1 MRTVFFWSA
10 VFFLLF
16 IPAVTMRLFAEERR
30 TGSIELLVTLPVT
43 ESEVVLGKFLAALG
57 LLAVG
62 VVLTLPYPVTLSTVG
77 DLDWGPVAG
86 GYVGLLLLGASFA
99 AIGTAA
105 SAFTSNQ
112 VVAFLIA
119 VLVSLL
125 PFATGFALQAVP
137 APILPLVQ
145 YLSFDYHFNNLARGV
160 IDTRNLVFY
169 ASIILGRAAARRARS
184 RAAEARM
191 MDARRTLR
199 ANAVA
204 PGGARRGDRG
214 PRQLLGGAPLR
225 ARRSHGG
232 LALLARHRD
241 ARPRASDREAAH
253 RQGVLRSRSA
263 RRPTTTSSRACSTS
277 SRSCVP
283 TRAASSTS
291 R

>member
-1 MRTVFFWSA
+1 MRKIGAICAREFWSYFDSPLAYIVVPVFLVLVGSFSLFFQDVFDAGVASMRTVFFWSA

-43 ESEVVLGKFLAALG
+43 ETEVVLGKFLAALG

-62 VVLTLPYPVTLSTVG
+62 VLLTLPYPVTLSMAG

-86 GYVGLLLLGASFA
+86 GYVGLLLLGASFT

-105 SAFTSNQ
+105 SCFTSNQ
-112 VVAFLIA
+112 VIAFLVA

-137 APILPLVQ
+137 AKILPLVQ

-169 ASIILGRAAARRARS
+169 ASII
-184 RAAEARM
+184 
-191 MDARRTLR
+191 
-199 ANAVA
+199 AVA
-204 PGGARRGDRG
+204 LQLAVHGLERRR
-214 PRQLLGGAPLR
+214 
-225 ARRSHGG
+225 
-232 LALLARHRD
+232 LA
-241 ARPRASDREAAH
+241 
-253 RQGVLRSRSA
+253 
-263 RRPTTTSSRACSTS
+263 
-277 SRSCVP
+277 
-283 TRAASSTS
+283 
-291 R
+291 

>member
-1 MRTVFFWSA
+1 MRKIVAICAREFWSYFDSPLAYIVVPVFLVLVGSFSLFFQDVFDGGVASMRTVFFWSA

-43 ESEVVLGKFLAALG
+43 ETEVVLGKFLAALG

-62 VVLTLPYPVTLSTVG
+62 VVLTLPYPVSLSTVG

-105 SAFTSNQ
+105 SSFTSNQ
-112 VVAFLIA
+112 VIAFLVA

-169 ASIILGRAAARRARS
+169 ATII
-184 RAAEARM
+184 
-191 MDARRTLR
+191 
-199 ANAVA
+199 AVA
-204 PGGARRGDRG
+204 LQLAVHGLERRR
-214 PRQLLGGAPLR
+214 
-225 ARRSHGG
+225 
-232 LALLARHRD
+232 LA
-241 ARPRASDREAAH
+241 
-253 RQGVLRSRSA
+253 
-263 RRPTTTSSRACSTS
+263 
-277 SRSCVP
+277 
-283 TRAASSTS
+283 
-291 R
+291 